1 VPDDVILR
9 PREGGALDLVNAGMD
24 NELAAEAAKFSPFL
38 DLGATGLRRTA
49 GYLDEEFLPQLRGR
63 KGVEVF
69 KEMSTNDPT
78 VSAMLFAIDRL
89 IRNVDWRVEPAGKS
103 KEDAEAAKFVESCLE
118 DMSSTWDDFISE
130 ALSCMTYGW
139 AWHEIVYKRCLGPWQ
154 SDPSKRSQ
162 FDDGMVRW
170 RKMPIRSQDTL
181 LRWAF
186 DEAGEIKGMV
196 QLAPPLYKTV
206 FIPIERSLL
215 FRFRHYRGSPEG
227 ISMLRG
233 AYRPWFFKKRIEE
246 FESIGVERDLAGMP
260 VASVPAEMLRAQ
272 PGSDQ
277 AKSVDAFKRLVKS
290 VRRNDQEGMV
300 FPMAY
305 DQETKQPLY
314 KFELL
319 SSGGSR
325 QFQTDQIIARYKQ
338 DILMTVLSDF
348 ILVGHES
355 TGTYSTHVDK
365 TGIFRTALNS
375 VSASIADTM
384 NRHAIPRLFL
394 ANGWKPA
401 QLPKIV
407 PSDVD
412 APDITVLAQFM
423 QQMASMGITWFP
435 DGDLEN
441 FLRGAARLPELDEE
455 ALERRRQMQ
464 MRSEATMFAQA
475 NSAYVMASNELTA
488 GLQGA
493 MGTDPGA
500 MGGQPGQEQQGQK
513 AIGSQGTPQNANA
526 GGQPRKPVGK
536 ALQLRNGM
544 LVRAGRY

>member
-1 VPDDVILR
+1 MPDDVILR

-24 NELAAEAAKFSPFL
+24 NELAREAARFSPYL

-103 KEDAEAAKFVESCLE
+103 AEDARAAEFLE
-118 DMSSTWDDFISE
+118 GCMDDMSQTWDDFISE
-130 ALSCMTYGW
+130 ALTCMTYGW
-139 AWHEIVYKRCLGPWQ
+139 SWHEIVYKRC
-154 SDPSKRSQ
+154 
-162 FDDGMVRW
+162 DGMWQKDPRRRSAFNDGMYRW
-170 RKMPIRSQDTL
+170 RKMPIRAQDTL
-181 LRWAF
+181 LRWGF
-186 DEAGEIKGMV
+186 DDAGEVRGMV
-196 QLAPPLYKTV
+196 QLAPPIYKTV

-215 FRFRHYRGSPEG
+215 FRFRHFKGSPEG

-260 VASVPAEMLRAQ
+260 MASVPAEMLRAA

-290 VRRNDQEGMV
+290 LRRNDQEGIV

-314 KFELL
+314 KLELL
-319 SSGGSR
+319 GSGGAR

-348 ILVGHES
+348 ILVGHEQV
-355 TGTYSTHVDK
+355 GTYSTHTDK
-365 TGIFRTALNS
+365 AGIFRTALNS
-375 VSASIADTM
+375 VTGSIADTL

-394 ANGWKPA
+394 VNGWKPER
-401 QLPKIV
+401 LPKIV
-407 PSDVD
+407 PTDVD

-423 QQMASMGITWFP
+423 QQMATMGVTWFP

-464 MRSEATMFAQA
+464 MRSEATQFAQA

-500 MGGQPGQEQQGQK
+500 PQPGQGGVQQGQK
-513 AIGSQGTPQNANA
+513 TSQGTPQQAQQKTPVSKALIRTKN
-526 GGQPRKPVGK
+526 GVLVPVG
-536 ALQLRNGM
+536 AR
-544 LVRAGRY
+544 